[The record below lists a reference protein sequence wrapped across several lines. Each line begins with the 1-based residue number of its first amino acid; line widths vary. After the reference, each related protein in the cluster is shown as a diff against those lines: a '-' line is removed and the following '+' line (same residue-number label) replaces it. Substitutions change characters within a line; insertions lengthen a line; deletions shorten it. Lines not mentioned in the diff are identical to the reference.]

1 MIIYFFKDRSKER
14 VNFGQLIDEYFD
26 KLENTVI
33 TSNDDE
39 FIATFN
45 IPHFG
50 CSYRY
55 LITKRSRVSSLYR
68 LNPNYVNTFLLCEF
82 PDDIPQF
89 ITRLILKQIDELCKM
104 FEFAI

>member
-39 FIATFN
+39 FVAT
-45 IPHFG
+45 
-50 CSYRY
+50 
-55 LITKRSRVSSLYR
+55 LI
-68 LNPNYVNTFLLCEF
+68 F
-82 PDDIPQF
+82 
-89 ITRLILKQIDELCKM
+89 LILVVHIG
-104 FEFAI
+104 I

>member
-50 CSYRY
+50 CSYRLSHY
-55 LITKRSRVSSLYR
+55 KAITSFLVYIVY
-68 LNPNYVNTFLLCEF
+68 NPNYVNTFLTL
-82 PDDIPQF
+82 
-89 ITRLILKQIDELCKM
+89 
-104 FEFAI
+104 